1 MATFRSGCI
10 LSSSGSAVFC
20 NSQKWIRKRLS
31 YVVGYRRQQTTE
43 LHSSDNSKYASA
55 QLSSVG
61 VVIRQLL
68 GQKEMVLTFIFLAFS
83 PPGAQVGDG
92 TSGCSIASAFRWRLM
107 RSLSWTHS

>member
-43 LHSSDNSKYASA
+43 LHSSDNSKHASA
-55 QLSSVG
+55 QLSGGGYKAAVGIERDGADFYFLSV
-61 VVIRQLL
+61 Q
-68 GQKEMVLTFIFLAFS
+68 S
-83 PPGAQVGDG
+83 PWC
-92 TSGCSIASAFRWRLM
+92 SGR
-107 RSLSWTHS
+107 